1 MNHPMQSPNPSSAP
15 ILKRNLTLR
24 PARLAR
30 FSLLEKYPL
39 ESELKAFLP
48 ASGLPHALDITLV

>member
-1 MNHPMQSPNPSSAP
+1 
-15 ILKRNLTLR
+15 LR